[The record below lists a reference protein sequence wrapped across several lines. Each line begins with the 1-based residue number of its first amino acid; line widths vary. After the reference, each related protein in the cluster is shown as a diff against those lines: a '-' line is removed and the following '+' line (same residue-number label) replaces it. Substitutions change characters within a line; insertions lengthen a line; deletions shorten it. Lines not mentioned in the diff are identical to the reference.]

1 MNEPLSKAMHAGAK
15 MRAIFDAQGAAFLR
29 NGAPPLRERLADLK
43 KLGDAIGR
51 NVDHIAAA
59 ISADFGNRS
68 RHETELGEVF
78 PVQTAIRHARRH
90 LATWMAPKRVSVPL
104 ELMPAGARILYQ
116 PVGVV
121 GIISP
126 WNYPLNLA
134 IVPVVAA
141 LAAGNRVMLKP
152 SELTP
157 RASDFMAELLAGL
170 FPDDQ
175 VATVVGGPD
184 IGQAFARLPFDHL
197 LYTGSTA
204 VGRLVMQAAA
214 EI

>member
-1 MNEPLSKAMHAGAK
+1 MNKPLSPATHADAT
-15 MRAIFDAQGAAFLR
+15 MRATFDAQRAAFLR
-29 NGAPPLRERLADLK
+29 DGAPSRRERLADLK
-43 KLGDAIGR
+43 KLGDAIGG
-51 NVDHIAAA
+51 NVDRLAAA

-78 PVQTAIRHARRH
+78 PIQTAIRHARRH
-90 LATWMAPKRVSVPL
+90 LSAWMAPKPVSVRL

-134 IVPVVAA
+134 IVPMVAA

-157 RASDFMAELLAGL
+157 RTADLMADCWPVFFRTNRSPPSSAVPRSARPSRGCRSIICSIPDRPPSAGW
-170 FPDDQ
+170 
-175 VATVVGGPD
+175 
-184 IGQAFARLPFDHL
+184 
-197 LYTGSTA
+197 
-204 VGRLVMQAAA
+204 
-214 EI
+214 